1 MMYGLY
7 IACIMVR
14 MTFEHDESDVAD
26 GQREPLL
33 NEIEQAE
40 AEYAA
45 GETREFADVEALLDE
60 LSSG

>member
-1 MMYGLY
+1 
-7 IACIMVR
+7 